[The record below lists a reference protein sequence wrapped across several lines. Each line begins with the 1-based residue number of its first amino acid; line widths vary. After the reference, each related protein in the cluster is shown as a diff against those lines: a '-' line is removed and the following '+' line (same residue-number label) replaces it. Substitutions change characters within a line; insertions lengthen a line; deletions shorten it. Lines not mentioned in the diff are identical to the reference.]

1 MATLLFKLTHVPD
14 DEAEE
19 VRSLLHEH
27 NIHFYETT
35 AGRWRVGLD
44 AIWLPDDT
52 QTAQAR
58 LLIDDYQQARSVRQR
73 EAYAELAAKGEAPT
87 FGKMFAAHPIRFM
100 GFVVAIVFVLALST
114 LPFWLA

>member
-19 VRSLLHEH
+19 VRDLLHEH
-27 NIHFYETT
+27 EIHFYETN

-52 QTAQAR
+52 QTEQAR
-58 LLIDDYQQARSVRQR
+58 LLIDNYQQARSVQQRQ
-73 EAYAELAAKGEAPT
+73 AYEELASKGEAPT
-87 FGKMFAAHPIRFM
+87 VGKMLAAHPMRFI
-100 GFVVAIVFVLALST
+100 GFAVAIVFVLGLST